1 MKVHNTYTCINIR
14 RLGRRGRMINIHGD
28 WGVNS
33 IRDHQKSLRTKH
45 SERREGV
52 SVPNWVFVKLK
63 TERCFQQLIW

>member
-1 MKVHNTYTCINIR
+1 
-14 RLGRRGRMINIHGD
+14 MINIHGD

-33 IRDHQKSLRTKH
+33 IRDNQKSLRTKH

-63 TERCFQQLIW
+63 TERCFQELIW